1 MDRRDGSAGRAGH
14 DGCGAIPAEDVIRE
28 FDRLLGQDRS
38 REAEEFL
45 YGWLK
50 KAGEMADW
58 RGELTLQNELMGFH
72 RSSGKEALGLQAV
85 REGIRLI
92 QDHGMEETLT
102 AGTTF
107 LNAATT
113 LKAFGRAEEAIP
125 WYERAEKLYNRLL
138 GEGDYRFAGLCNNL
152 ALAWTDLGQLE
163 RANLY
168 YRRALEVL
176 KGLPGSAM
184 EQAVTWTNLACL
196 EERRQADLDIREERI
211 GFCLDRAMEYL
222 DDPAAERD
230 GYYAFTCRKCAPTF
244 GYFGRFLAKRELEER
259 AEEIYRRNAHERT

>member
-14 DGCGAIPAEDVIRE
+14 DGCGAIPAEDVIRD

-50 KAGEMADW
+50 KAGELADW

-85 REGIRLI
+85 REGIQLI

-152 ALAWTDLGQLE
+152 ALA
-163 RANLY
+163 
-168 YRRALEVL
+168 
-176 KGLPGSAM
+176 
-184 EQAVTWTNLACL
+184 
-196 EERRQADLDIREERI
+196 
-211 GFCLDRAMEYL
+211 
-222 DDPAAERD
+222 
-230 GYYAFTCRKCAPTF
+230 
-244 GYFGRFLAKRELEER
+244 
-259 AEEIYRRNAHERT
+259 